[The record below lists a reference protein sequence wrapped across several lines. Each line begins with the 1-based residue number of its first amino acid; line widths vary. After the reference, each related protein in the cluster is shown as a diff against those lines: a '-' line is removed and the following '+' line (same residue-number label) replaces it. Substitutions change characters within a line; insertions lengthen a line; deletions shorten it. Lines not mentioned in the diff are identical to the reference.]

1 MMMKYSI
8 LLPVLNE
15 EENLLVLFVML
26 EEVFEKMY
34 GKKLREI

>member
-1 MMMKYSI
+1 MIKYSI

-34 GKKLREI
+34 CKK